1 MMPVPRTPES
11 VRRSKQE
18 NTRLAQYQFPSNLGD
33 VGMLLFF
40 KDYSYGEREVGAAG
54 GVTSYT
60 TASSN
65 MKSSIYLPLPDQLLD
80 STTVKVGPTE
90 LGMAGAGA
98 ASAVNA
104 AGGGLSALEKALN
117 GLDIETIAGA
127 AAVSLFKEGVSKVAP
142 NVQKGIEAGAGA
154 IMNPFQAL
162 VFDGVDLKTYAWN
175 WTFSPKSINETNT
188 LKSIIKQIKY
198 HIHPYYKE
206 LNIAVKAGGRAFLSY
221 PSVCVPL
228 ITGVQTLVMKPC
240 MISQFQVDYG
250 AGGELAFLQGGE
262 PAVVRIS
269 MTLSEMQIWTREDYG
284 GESVVERR
292 TSGPDISSLGSNLQ
306 L

>member
-11 VRRSKQE
+11 VRRSKQQ
-18 NTRLAQYQFPSNLGD
+18 NTQLAQYQFPSNLGD

-40 KDYSYGEREVGAAG
+40 KDYSYAEREVGALG
-54 GVTSYT
+54 GVNSYT
-60 TASSN
+60 RASSN

-90 LGMAGAGA
+90 LGMAGSTA

-104 AGGGLSALEKALN
+104 AGGGLGALEKALN

-162 VFDGVDLKTYAWN
+162 AFDGVDLKTYSWN
-175 WTFSPKSINETNT
+175 WTFSPKSINETNM

-198 HIHPYYKE
+198 HIHPYYKD
-206 LNIAVKAGGRAFLSY
+206 LNVGITAGGKAFLSY

-284 GESVVERR
+284 GESVVEK
-292 TSGPDISSLGSNLQ
+292 NLQ
-306 L
+306 APADESD